1 MWSPLRF
8 ALLASAA
15 PLFLACASA
24 RQQPEARPVA
34 PEAPPA
40 ATVTPVAEPPPQ
52 ALSGIRFSVDPPDAQ
67 VFVDGRS
74 VGQASALAG
83 AGTVRLS
90 PGLYRVSV
98 EKVGFQ
104 TWRAEVAVRV
114 GVEPIEVKLLALQR

>member
-1 MWSPLRF
+1 SARPQPEPRPPPPE
-8 ALLASAA
+8 AAA
-15 PLFLACASA
+15 PAT
-24 RQQPEARPVA
+24 VA
-34 PEAPPA
+34 PL
-40 ATVTPVAEPPPQ
+40 AEPPPQ

-74 VGQASALAG
+74 VGLASALAG
-83 AGTVRLS
+83 AGTVKLS

-98 EKVGFQ
+98 ERAGFQ